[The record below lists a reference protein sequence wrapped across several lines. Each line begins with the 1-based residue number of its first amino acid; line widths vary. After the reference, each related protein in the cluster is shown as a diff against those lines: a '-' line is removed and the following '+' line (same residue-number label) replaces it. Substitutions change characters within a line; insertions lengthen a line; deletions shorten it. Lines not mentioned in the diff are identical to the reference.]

1 MASQD
6 RIPEKLGPY
15 RLQDRLGEGGMGAV
29 YLARDRERRPVAIK
43 VLHSRVAA
51 EPTARRRLAREVEAM
66 RRVRSPYVAEVLDAD
81 VDHKFPYIVTRY
93 VPGQTLDDTVRE
105 QGPLA
110 ASALERLASGLAQAL
125 VAIHAAGV
133 VHRDLKPGNVML
145 HNGNPVV
152 IDFGIAQT
160 GDSTTQLTQT
170 GMFMGTPGYLAP
182 EVIEGQPSSAASD
195 VHSWGAT
202 LAFAATG
209 RPPFG
214 SGSFENVFYRIVQG
228 QADVD
233 GIPGPMGQLVSA
245 TLSRD
250 PRRRPT
256 ADWLVTQ
263 TANPGLAAGPP
274 MRTGASQ
281 AATIVPGRGANG
293 AGAGNNGWH
302 SAGSINAAGSIGA
315 GSINAAPVNVAPA
328 AVNGAGALN
337 GAGLNGAGLNG
348 AGPNSA
354 GAYAG
359 GAVNY
364 PAPGAPPGQRAQV
377 GGLSPQGLNT
387 GVPYPGGDATRARV
401 LPQPIRPG
409 DYSDVLPP
417 VQYGAPQAAAPA
429 PYGSYGQ
436 GGYGQ
441 QSGYGS
447 PGAGYPPAPASG
459 YGTAARPDAPRTA
472 ARESRAQPLP
482 FMGLALIVAA
492 IALTVLLP
500 VAGLIISLIVITLLR
515 AADRASSALT
525 VRRSARGPSFTDVVF
540 GVLTAPW
547 AIVRSLLT
555 TILVAPLAAVVAGA
569 VFVATMVATSAN
581 SVLLASGYAAGAAV
595 ALYGLGPGSAGPRRE
610 VTRIVRAVA
619 RTPASAIIAA
629 LIMYCLAAAVVA
641 EAVSQPPIYWPN
653 LSSWLPHLPNVN
665 TVLHLPHL
673 NLPHFGVGPSRLR

>member
-51 EPTARRRLAREVEAM
+51 EPNARRRLAREVEAM
-66 RRVRSPYVAEVLDAD
+66 RRVHSPFVAEVLDAD

-93 VPGQTLDDTVRE
+93 VPGETLDHTVRE
-105 QGPLA
+105 RGPLA
-110 ASALERLASGLAQAL
+110 APALERLASGLAQAL

-133 VHRDLKPGNVML
+133 VHRDFKPGNVML

-160 GDSTTQLTQT
+160 GDSTTRLTQT

-195 VHSWGAT
+195 IHSWGAT
-202 LAFAATG
+202 MAFAATG

-228 QADVD
+228 QADVG
-233 GIPGPMGQLVSA
+233 GIPGPLAQLVSA

-256 ADWLVTQ
+256 ADWLVAQART
-263 TANPGLAAGPP
+263 PGLASGPP
-274 MRTGASQ
+274 MLTGASQ
-281 AATIVPGRGANG
+281 AATIAPGNG
-293 AGAGNNGWH
+293 AGAANGASPGNPANGSNGGWH
-302 SAGSINAAGSIGA
+302 S
-315 GSINAAPVNVAPA
+315 VA

-337 GAGLNGAGLNG
+337 AAALGG
-348 AGPNSA
+348 A

-359 GAVNY
+359 GAVN
-364 PAPGAPPGQRAQV
+364 APSAGAPLGQGAQV
-377 GGLSPQGLNT
+377 GGLSPRGLNT
-387 GVPYPGGDATRARV
+387 GAPYQGDGARARA

-409 DYSDVLPP
+409 DYADVLPP
-417 VQYGAPQAAAPA
+417 VQYAPPRAATSPGPGGAGYPAAP
-429 PYGSYGQ
+429 G
-436 GGYGQ
+436 
-441 QSGYGS
+441 SGYGS
-447 PGAGYPPAPASG
+447 PAYGNPGYGGQGYGGPG

-472 ARESRAQPLP
+472 DGESRAQPPP

-492 IALTVLLP
+492 VAITVLLP
-500 VAGLIISLIVITLLR
+500 VAGLIGSLIVITLLR

-525 VRRSARGPSFTDVVF
+525 VRRSARGPSVTDVIF

-555 TILVAPLAAVVAGA
+555 TVLVAPLAAVVAGV
-569 VFVATMVATSAN
+569 VFVGTMVATSAN
-581 SVLLASGYAAGAAV
+581 SVLMAGGYAAGAAV

-619 RTPASAIIAA
+619 RTRTTAIIAA
-629 LIMYCLAAAVVA
+629 LIMYCLAAAMVA
-641 EAVSQPPIYWPN
+641 EALSQPPIYWPN
-653 LSSWLPHLPNVN
+653 VSSWLPHLPNVN

-673 NLPHFGVGPSRLR
+673 GLPHFGVGPSRLR

>member
-1 MASQD
+1 MTCGHAIVIGMFAWAPYSGEAMASQD

-15 RLQDRLGEGGMGAV
+15 RLQDRLGAGGMGAV
-29 YLARDRERRPVAIK
+29 FLARDRERRPVAIK

-110 ASALERLASGLAQAL
+110 ASALERLASGRAQAL

-209 RPPFG
+209 RAPFG

-233 GIPGPMGQLVSA
+233 GIPGPLAQLVSA

-263 TANPGLAAGPP
+263 AAHPGLAAGPP
-274 MRTGASQ
+274 LRTGASQ

-293 AGAGNNGWH
+293 ASAGHNGWH
-302 SAGSINAAGSIGA
+302 SADSV
-315 GSINAAPVNVAPA
+315 NAAPVNVAPA

-337 GAGLNGAGLNG
+337 GAGLNSAGL
-348 AGPNSA
+348 NSA

-377 GGLSPQGLNT
+377 GGLSPQGLNP
-387 GVPYPGGDATRARV
+387 GAPYPGGDAARARV

-525 VRRSARGPSFTDVVF
+525 VRRSARGPSFTDVGF
-540 GVLTAPW
+540 GVLA
-547 AIVRSLLT
+547 
-555 TILVAPLAAVVAGA
+555 
-569 VFVATMVATSAN
+569 
-581 SVLLASGYAAGAAV
+581 
-595 ALYGLGPGSAGPRRE
+595 GPG
-610 VTRIVRAVA
+610 
-619 RTPASAIIAA
+619 AI
-629 LIMYCLAAAVVA
+629 
-641 EAVSQPPIYWPN
+641 
-653 LSSWLPHLPNVN
+653 
-665 TVLHLPHL
+665 
-673 NLPHFGVGPSRLR
+673 

>member
-1 MASQD
+1 MTCGHAIVIGMFAWAPYSGEAMASQD

-15 RLQDRLGEGGMGAV
+15 RLQDRLGAGGMGAV
-29 YLARDRERRPVAIK
+29 FLARARERRPVAIK

-202 LAFAATG
+202 LAFASTG
-209 RPPFG
+209 RAPFG

-256 ADWLVTQ
+256 ADWLG
-263 TANPGLAAGPP
+263 ARPPPPRPPGVGVAPHPAPPGGAGGPP
-274 MRTGASQ
+274 LRTGASQ
-281 AATIVPGRGANG
+281 AATIVPGREGGSAN
-293 AGAGNNGWH
+293 AGQGWH
-302 SAGSINAAGSIGA
+302 SV
-315 GSINAAPVNVAPA
+315 APVSSAPA
-328 AVNGAGALN
+328 ADAVVNGAGALN
-337 GAGLNGAGLNG
+337 AAGLAGR
-348 AGPNSA
+348 NSA

-359 GAVNY
+359 GAGN
-364 PAPGAPPGQRAQV
+364 
-377 GGLSPQGLNT
+377 
-387 GVPYPGGDATRARV
+387 
-401 LPQPIRPG
+401 
-409 DYSDVLPP
+409 
-417 VQYGAPQAAAPA
+417 
-429 PYGSYGQ
+429 
-436 GGYGQ
+436 
-441 QSGYGS
+441 
-447 PGAGYPPAPASG
+447 
-459 YGTAARPDAPRTA
+459 
-472 ARESRAQPLP
+472 
-482 FMGLALIVAA
+482 
-492 IALTVLLP
+492 
-500 VAGLIISLIVITLLR
+500 
-515 AADRASSALT
+515 
-525 VRRSARGPSFTDVVF
+525 
-540 GVLTAPW
+540 
-547 AIVRSLLT
+547 
-555 TILVAPLAAVVAGA
+555 
-569 VFVATMVATSAN
+569 
-581 SVLLASGYAAGAAV
+581 
-595 ALYGLGPGSAGPRRE
+595 
-610 VTRIVRAVA
+610 
-619 RTPASAIIAA
+619 
-629 LIMYCLAAAVVA
+629 
-641 EAVSQPPIYWPN
+641 
-653 LSSWLPHLPNVN
+653 
-665 TVLHLPHL
+665 
-673 NLPHFGVGPSRLR
+673 

>member
-66 RRVRSPYVAEVLDAD
+66 RRVHSPYVAEVLDAD

-110 ASALERLASGLAQAL
+110 APALERLASGLAQAL
-125 VAIHAAGV
+125 VAVHAAGV

-160 GDSTTQLTQT
+160 GDSTTRLTQT

-233 GIPGPMGQLVSA
+233 GIPGPLAQLVSA

-263 TANPGLAAGPP
+263 AGLPGLAAGPP

-281 AATIVPGRGANG
+281 AATIIPGRGANG
-293 AGAGNNGWH
+293 ASAGNNGWH
-302 SAGSINAAGSIGA
+302 SA
-315 GSINAAPVNVAPA
+315 APVNVAPV

-337 GAGLNGAGLNG
+337 GAGL
-348 AGPNSA
+348 NSA

-364 PAPGAPPGQRAQV
+364 PAPGAPLGQGAQV

-387 GVPYPGGDATRARV
+387 GVPYQGGDAARARA

-417 VQYGAPQAAAPA
+417 VQYGPPGAAAPAGPA

-436 GGYGQ
+436 GGYGP
-441 QSGYGS
+441 
-447 PGAGYPPAPASG
+447 PGAGYQPAPGSG

-472 ARESRAQPLP
+472 ARESRAQPPP

-492 IALTVLLP
+492 VALTVLLP
-500 VAGLIISLIVITLLR
+500 VAGLIISLVVITLLR

-525 VRRSARGPSFTDVVF
+525 VRRSARGPSVTDVIF

-555 TILVAPLAAVVAGA
+555 TVLVAPLAAAVAAA
-569 VFVATMVATSAN
+569 VFVATMVATSAD
-581 SVLLASGYAAGAAV
+581 SVLMASGYAAGAAV

-619 RTPASAIIAA
+619 RTRTSAIIAA

-641 EAVSQPPIYWPN
+641 EAVSQPPVYWPN